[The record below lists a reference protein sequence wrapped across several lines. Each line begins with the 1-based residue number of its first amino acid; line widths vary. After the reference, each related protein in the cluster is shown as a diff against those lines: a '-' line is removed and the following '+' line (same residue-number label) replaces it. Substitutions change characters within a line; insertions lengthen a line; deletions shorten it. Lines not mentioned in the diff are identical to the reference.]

1 MAKGIKIKRVY
12 APPSP
17 GDGKRI
23 LIDRLWPRG
32 VSKNSARIDVWLKDI
47 APSNRL
53 RTWFNHDPDKW
64 TEFAGRYR
72 RELREKANVLQEL
85 RAEAGRGA
93 ITLLFAAKDEE
104 HNNAVVLRD
113 LLAGK
118 RQEKNENAR
127 R

>member
-1 MAKGIKIKRVY
+1 MAIRIKIKRIY

-32 VSKNSARIDVWLKDI
+32 VSKSAARIDVWLKDI
-47 APSNRL
+47 APSNQL

-64 TEFAGRYR
+64 TEFARRYG
-72 RELREKANVLQEL
+72 RELQEKANVLQEL
-85 RAEAGRGA
+85 RMEAGKGI

-104 HNNAVVLRD
+104 HNNAVVLRKH
-113 LLAGK
+113 LTRK
-118 RQEKNENAR
+118 E
-127 R
+127 

>member
-1 MAKGIKIKRVY
+1 MAKIIKIKRVY

-17 GDGKRI
+17 VDGKRI

-32 VSKNSARIDVWLKDI
+32 VSKSTARIDVWLKDI
-47 APSNRL
+47 APSNQL

-64 TEFAGRYR
+64 TEFAKRYR
-72 RELREKANVLQEL
+72 RELLEKANVLQDL
-85 RAEAGRGA
+85 RAEAGKGV

-113 LLAGK
+113 LLTRK
-118 RQEKNENAR
+118 KQREE
-127 R
+127 